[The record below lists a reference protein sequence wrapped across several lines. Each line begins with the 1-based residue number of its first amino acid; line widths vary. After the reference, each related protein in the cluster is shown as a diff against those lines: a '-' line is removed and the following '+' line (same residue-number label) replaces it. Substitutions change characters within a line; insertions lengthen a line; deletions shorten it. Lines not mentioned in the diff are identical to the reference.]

1 MKIKINPLLLA
12 IFLAIMA
19 TGNVSGTDTYLSQ
32 PGLFKIKIP
41 SGWIYQVTESDENI
55 LVFYGPKSE
64 QLLYIEYFGKIKDET
79 SLDFGKRVIKHYNA
93 DYGLVNFE
101 MLRELEL
108 VDLSGKMV
116 ASVVYSY
123 KGHAKLVEYRYFVV
137 FRGQGLTITYSDL
150 ATNYPQ
156 NTDGLNFVLENWSW
170 AEVNS
175 L

>member
-1 MKIKINPLLLA
+1 
-12 IFLAIMA
+12 
-19 TGNVSGTDTYLSQ
+19 
-32 PGLFKIKIP
+32 
-41 SGWIYQVTESDENI
+41 
-55 LVFYGPKSE
+55 
-64 QLLYIEYFGKIKDET
+64 
-79 SLDFGKRVIKHYNA
+79 
-93 DYGLVNFE
+93 

-116 ASVVYSY
+116 VALCIVTKVMQSLLNIGILWFPS
-123 KGHAKLVEYRYFVV
+123 K
-137 FRGQGLTITYSDL
+137 GLTITYSDL